1 MDTELKT
8 DIPIDA
14 VERPE
19 VDGDGALPTPTAGA
33 MIVFE
38 AVRKI
43 YEPNVAALTD
53 VSFVIEKGDFVFV
66 VGASGSGKS
75 TVIRLVLKEIEPTA
89 GRIVVGGRDL
99 TRLKRSKVPYLRRNI
114 GCVFQDFKLLPDRT
128 AAENVAYALKV
139 QGEGSSSIRRKVPE
153 VLNLVGLAHKMS
165 SLPDELSGGEQQ
177 RVSIARAVVNHP
189 PLLIW
194 AFSLSNHYRHELV
207 VKVYFDHGVA
217 DHGKEVSDVQSKLA
231 ANPLV
236 KSVTPVSAE
245 AGLAQMRKKN
255 PELFKGSTLPYNPLG
270 PALTVQ
276 PKRGEDTV
284 KIADTLQPLP

>member
-8 DIPIDA
+8 DIPIDV

-19 VDGDGALPTPTAGA
+19 VDGNGVLPTPTAGA
-33 MIVFE
+33 MIVFDS
-38 AVRKI
+38 VRKI

-75 TVIRLVLKEIEPTA
+75 TVIRLVLKEIEPTS
-89 GRIVVGGRDL
+89 GKIVVGGRDL

-114 GCVFQDFKLLPDRT
+114 GCVFQDFKLLPDRS

-189 PLLIW
+189 PLLICDEPTGNLDPDT
-194 AFSLSNHYRHELV
+194 SVGIMQLLYRINRAGTTV
-207 VKVYFDHGVA
+207 VMATHDREMVDKMRRRVIALDDGR
-217 DHGKEVSDVQSKLA
+217 LA
-231 ANPLV
+231 RD
-236 KSVTPVSAE
+236 E
-245 AGLAQMRKKN
+245 R
-255 PELFKGSTLPYNPLG
+255 
-270 PALTVQ
+270 
-276 PKRGEDTV
+276 RGGY
-284 KIADTLQPLP
+284 AS

>member
-8 DIPIDA
+8 DIPIEV

-19 VDGDGALPTPTAGA
+19 VNVDGDLPTPTAGA
-33 MIVFE
+33 MIVFDS
-38 AVRKI
+38 VRKI

-75 TVIRLVLKEIEPTA
+75 TVIRLVLKEIEPTS
-89 GRIVVGGRDL
+89 GKIVVGGRDL

-114 GCVFQDFKLLPDRT
+114 GCVFQDFKLLPDRS

-189 PLLIW
+189 PLLICDEPTGNLDPDT
-194 AFSLSNHYRHELV
+194 SVGIMQLLYRINRAGTTV
-207 VKVYFDHGVA
+207 VMATHDREMVDKMRRRVIALDDGR
-217 DHGKEVSDVQSKLA
+217 LA
-231 ANPLV
+231 RD
-236 KSVTPVSAE
+236 E
-245 AGLAQMRKKN
+245 R
-255 PELFKGSTLPYNPLG
+255 
-270 PALTVQ
+270 
-276 PKRGEDTV
+276 RGGY
-284 KIADTLQPLP
+284 AS